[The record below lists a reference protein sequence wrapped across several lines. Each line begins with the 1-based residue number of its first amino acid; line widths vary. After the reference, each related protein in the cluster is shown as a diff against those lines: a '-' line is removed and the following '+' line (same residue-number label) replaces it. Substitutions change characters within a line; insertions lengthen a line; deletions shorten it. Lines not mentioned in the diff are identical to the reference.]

1 MTEASPG
8 EVRVWDPFV
17 RLYHWSQA
25 ALIGVAW
32 ITADEI
38 KWLHEWAG
46 YVVAALLAVRV
57 VWGVIGPRHA
67 RFSDFVRGPS
77 AVLGYLRDLRR
88 GNAPRY
94 LGHNPAGGAMIVA
107 LILSVAATATSGWL
121 LTTDAF
127 WGSEMMQAVHEAFA
141 NLILVL
147 VAFHVGGVILESRR
161 HGENLALAM
170 VTGRKRSTLPD
181 RGGL

>member
-1 MTEASPG
+1 MTDAAFG
-8 EVRVWDPFV
+8 DIRVWDPFV

-38 KWLHEWAG
+38 KWVHEWAG
-46 YVVAALLAVRV
+46 YILAALLALRL
-57 VWGVIGPRHA
+57 VWGLIGPRHA

-77 AVLGYLRDLRR
+77 TVLGYLKDLRR
-88 GNAPRY
+88 GTAPRY

-127 WGSEMMQAVHEAFA
+127 WGSDMMQGLHEAFA
-141 NLILVL
+141 TLILVL

-161 HGENLALAM
+161 HRENLALAM
-170 VTGRKRSTLPD
+170 LTGRKRATVPD
-181 RGGL
+181 RSGP